1 MNHDGIGF
9 IFYLHMSHLTLSLA
23 FILQVCVSFPI
34 VYHYL
39 GAVRHTAWDYVPGYL
54 ENTDV
59 EKSSYILFGSASVI
73 SLGTM
78 FL

>member
-1 MNHDGIGF
+1 
-9 IFYLHMSHLTLSLA
+9 
-23 FILQVCVSFPI
+23 

>member
-1 MNHDGIGF
+1 MIC
-9 IFYLHMSHLTLSLA
+9 LTSHSLCCVSV
-23 FILQVCVSFPI
+23 FQVCVSFPI